1 MTLLNQVKT
10 LFQRETVFCVSL
22 VLAVLSALAVRPDA
36 AYLSYPDY
44 RTLALLFCL
53 MLIVAGF
60 RSLGVFERLGRALLR
75 RAGSLRELSIALVLL
90 CFFCSM
96 VITNDVTLITFVPFT
111 LLVFRMIRREGRV
124 LTLVVL
130 ETIAANLGSMA
141 TPIGNPQNLYL
152 CSAAGLTM
160 AQFARAVLP
169 YAGLSL
175 VLLLAVLLLQRDEP
189 LGEERPEEEGE
200 AAPLSALAPYLL
212 LLALCLLVVFRVVG
226 FVPVLLCVA
235 AVVLAVNRRLF
246 RSVDYFLL
254 LTFLC
259 FFIFIGNLKRIPA
272 LNDLLLS
279 LVGGHELLAGILA
292 SQVIS
297 NVPAAVLLSGFTAD
311 WRGLLIGTN
320 VGGLGT
326 PIASLASLIS
336 LKGYLKSPGA
346 RPGRYL
352 LVFTAANV
360 VGIAVLCLTVFL
372 LPG

>member
-212 LLALCLLVVFRVVG
+212 LLALCLLVVF
-226 FVPVLLCVA
+226 VPVLLCVA

-297 NVPAAVLLSGFTAD
+297 NVPAAILLSGFTQNFAA
-311 WRGLLIGTN
+311 LLTAVN
-320 VGGLGT
+320 LGGLGT
-326 PIASLASLIS
+326 LVASLASLITFKFYAAQYPDH
-336 LKGYLKSPGA
+336 KGRFLRSFTLWNA
-346 RPGRYL
+346 AFL
-352 LVFTAANV
+352 LLLTAA
-360 VGIAVLCLTVFL
+360 AL
-372 LPG
+372 LLG

>member
-90 CFFCSM
+90 CCFCSM

-141 TPIGNPQNLYL
+141 TPIGNPQNLYP
-152 CSAAGLTM
+152 SSGRSSPKGSSRWSSRTASSST
-160 AQFARAVLP
+160 
-169 YAGLSL
+169 
-175 VLLLAVLLLQRDEP
+175 RD
-189 LGEERPEEEGE
+189 
-200 AAPLSALAPYLL
+200 S
-212 LLALCLLVVFRVVG
+212 
-226 FVPVLLCVA
+226 
-235 AVVLAVNRRLF
+235 
-246 RSVDYFLL
+246 
-254 LTFLC
+254 
-259 FFIFIGNLKRIPA
+259 PA
-272 LNDLLLS
+272 
-279 LVGGHELLAGILA
+279 
-292 SQVIS
+292 
-297 NVPAAVLLSGFTAD
+297 
-311 WRGLLIGTN
+311 
-320 VGGLGT
+320 
-326 PIASLASLIS
+326 
-336 LKGYLKSPGA
+336 
-346 RPGRYL
+346 
-352 LVFTAANV
+352 
-360 VGIAVLCLTVFL
+360 
-372 LPG
+372 